1 MGVLLKD
8 GRYVLRW
15 TNGIGKRVWLT
26 SKAETKAEARRLLRD
41 LERQAERQRLGLEPL
56 PTEDGGGTLGEL
68 LQWWLDNI
76 SKGSPSHTSN
86 VSVVGKH
93 YLPSELARL
102 PLTAVT
108 PQHVEAVL
116 LDKSREG
123 LSPETINKQR
133 GLLSR
138 AFNAARRVGRFNGP
152 NPVAGVKKHKVPHRL
167 PDYLRAEEVPLVLAA
182 LAPQYRSL
190 FATAIF
196 TGLRKGELAGLLKT
210 DVDLKARLLTVQR
223 SYDRDTTK
231 GGHADVIP
239 IAAELV
245 PYLEQAIS
253 DSPSRFVF
261 PGLDGGMMS
270 RHLHLERVLRRAL
283 GRAGIAT
290 GWKHVCRRK
299 GCGHVEKA
307 PDAALRRCPA
317 DGRKL
322 WPKPEVRQIRF
333 HDTRHT
339 TGSLS
344 IMAGAALPAVSK
356 LLRHK
361 DPKLTMALYAHLAP
375 EYLRAE
381 VDRLSFGV
389 KPAEA
394 ESASPPA
401 RAVNASGSGSD
412 RCKTVQTEP
421 DRPIRLALP
430 RKLPKEIQALS
441 TARDGGVEPTT
452 FGSGGQRSIQLS

>member
-8 GRYVLRW
+8 GRYILRW
-15 TNGIGKRVWLT
+15 TNGIGKRAWLT
-26 SKAETKAEARRLLRD
+26 SKAETKTEAKRLLRD
-41 LERQAERQRLGLEPL
+41 LQRQAERQRLGLEPL
-56 PTEDGGGTLGEL
+56 PTEDGGGTVAEL
-68 LQWWLDNI
+68 LQWWLDTI
-76 SKGSPSHTSN
+76 SQGSPSHANN

-93 YLPSELARL
+93 YIRSELASL

-108 PQHVEAVL
+108 PQHIEALL
-116 LDKSREG
+116 LDKSRE
-123 LSPETINKQR
+123 LSPETINKLR

-167 PDYLRAEEVPLVLAA
+167 PDYLRAEEVPLVLAT
-182 LAPQYRSL
+182 LAPQHRSL

-253 DSPSRFVF
+253 DSPSQFVF
-261 PGLDGGMMS
+261 PASDGGMLS

-322 WPKPEVRQIRF
+322 WPKPEVRPIRF

-381 VDRLSFGV
+381 VDRLSFRV
-389 KPAEA
+389 KPAEG
-394 ESASPPA
+394 ESVAQPA
-401 RAVNASGSGSD
+401 RAVNAAVFDSD

-421 DRPIRLALP
+421 DRPIRIAPL
-430 RKLPKEIQALS
+430 RKLPDEIQAVRN
-441 TARDGGVEPTT
+441 ARDEGVEPTT